1 MSTRV
6 DFLLEGLNCAH
17 CAEKINDKVSK
28 LDYVESSNM
37 NFVAKKLSVF
47 MENENIT
54 EANVSKIAKIIHDT
68 ESGLTVSLLKNK
80 VLGEVSFDN
89 KGNII
94 KSAKKEEID
103 KNKVIR
109 VDFLL
114 NNLNCAHCAEKIND
128 KVAKLS
134 YVENSN
140 MNFVAKK
147 LSVFAKAGDITKQHM
162 SEIAKI
168 IHETESGLTVSLLK
182 NKVV

>member
-1 MSTRV
+1 MSTRI

-28 LDYVESSNM
+28 LDYVENSNM

-47 MENENIT
+47 MENESIT

-80 VLGEVSFDN
+80 VLGEISFDN

-94 KSAKKEEID
+94 KSEKKDEID
-103 KNKVIR
+103 ENKVIR

-128 KVAKLS
+128 KVGKLA

-147 LSVFAKAGDITKQHM
+147 LSVFAKAGDITKQH
-162 SEIAKI
+162 IQLYYK
-168 IHETESGLTVSLLK
+168 
-182 NKVV
+182 